1 MFLQIDIFLPVPV
14 YQQIITQVKY
24 AIARGA
30 LKPGDQLPTV
40 REVAAAIRVNR
51 NTVSRAYSDLEREG
65 IIVGRPGQ
73 GSFVSDSAPALPAK
87 EARSLLGSAFDEVLA
102 KAYHFRMSRKDIED
116 IFKDRLSKINL
127 PETKSNKR

>member
-24 AIARGA
+24 AIARGSI
-30 LKPGDQLPTV
+30 KPGDQLPTV

-73 GSFVSDSAPALPAK
+73 GSFVSDSAPALPTT
-87 EARSLLGSAFDEVLA
+87 EARAILGSAFDEVLA
-102 KAYHFRMSRKDIED
+102 KAYHFRMSRKEIEK
-116 IFKDRLSKINL
+116 IFQDRLNRINL
-127 PETKSNKR
+127 S

>member
-24 AIARGA
+24 AVARGA

-65 IIVGRPGQ
+65 IIIGRPGQ

-102 KAYHFRMSRKDIED
+102 KAYHFRMSRKEIED
-116 IFKDRLSKINL
+116 VFKARLSKINL

>member
-1 MFLQIDIFLPVPV
+1 MFFQIDVFLPAPV

-51 NTVSRAYSDLEREG
+51 NTVSRAYTDLEREG

-73 GSFVSDSAPALPAK
+73 GSFVSDNAPALPAK
-87 EARSLLGSAFDEVLA
+87 EARSVLASALDEVLA
-102 KAYHFRMSRKDIED
+102 KAYHFRMNRTEIEK
-116 IFKDRLSKINL
+116 IFQDRLDRIKL
-127 PETKSNKR
+127 P